1 MDTQITSLDDLAKF
15 IVQCD
20 ELDPT
25 VKKLSEYLIGWKLDV
40 TNVDDLRNSVERYI
54 GNTWIANGG
63 VHNKIYK
70 AWSEFSE
77 VYILRIGGMSMN
89 ERLYHFSLFELF
101 DKAIDDEDSS
111 KTEEIYKKLM
121 AQK

>member
-54 GNTWIANGG
+54 GNTWIANRG

-101 DKAIDDEDSS
+101 DKANDEGDSS